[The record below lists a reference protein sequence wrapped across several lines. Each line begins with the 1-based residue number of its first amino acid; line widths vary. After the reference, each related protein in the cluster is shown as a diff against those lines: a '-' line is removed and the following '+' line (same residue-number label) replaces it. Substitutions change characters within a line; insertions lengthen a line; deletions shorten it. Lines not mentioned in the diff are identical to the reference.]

1 MQTIAVFV
9 LSSVLWLLWRYFRQ
23 VLFKSPLDNLPGPPA
38 QSFLSGNLKQLID
51 FREGWNF
58 LRTLTDSYPGI
69 AKLNGPLG
77 HRMLFV
83 FDPLA
88 LHNIIVKDQYV
99 YEEAAWFI
107 RSNRMVLGPGLLGT
121 LGEHHRKQRKLLN
134 PVFSTGHMRRMIP
147 IFYQVG
153 HKLADAIEKEV
164 GVGSAAV
171 EIDLLSWMGR
181 AALEMIGQAGLGYS
195 FDPLVAEAPD
205 DFATAIKS
213 FAPAVAGI
221 NFWRRLLPYLPEWG
235 SPALRRKI
243 VESIPHE
250 GVQKAKSVVDTIHRR
265 SVEIYEEKKRAL
277 EEGDEKVTR
286 QIGEG
291 KDIMSILMRAN
302 MAASEEDKL
311 PEHELTAQMST
322 FIFAGMDTTSNAL
335 AIIFSLLAEHPDV
348 QSKLRHEILEA
359 SNGEDLDH
367 DTLVSLPYLDAVC
380 RETLRLHAPV
390 ATMFREARQDI
401 ILPLSKPVRG
411 VDGAMI
417 SEVVVPKD
425 TTIAVGLLAANTNR
439 AIWGEDALEWKPERW
454 LSPLPENVTAAKI
467 PGVYSNLMTFL
478 GGGRACIGFKFSQ
491 LEIKII
497 ICLLLAKFTFAP
509 SETPI
514 FWNLATVRYPT
525 AGGGTKASLPIKVAL
540 YRA

>member
-1 MQTIAVFV
+1 MALPSIQAFVFP
-9 LSSVLWLLWRYFRQ
+9 LVLWLLWKYFRQ
-23 VLFKSPLDNLPGPPA
+23 VLLKSPLDNLPGPPA
-38 QSFLSGNLKQLID
+38 QSFLSGNLKQLIA
-51 FREGWNF
+51 FRQGWQF

-69 AKLNGPLG
+69 AKLHGPLG
-77 HRMLFV
+77 HRMLFI
-83 FDPLA
+83 FDPMA
-88 LHNIIVKDQYV
+88 LHSIIVKDQYV

-134 PVFSTGHMRRMIP
+134 PVFSIAHMRCMIP

-153 HKLADAIEKEV
+153 HKLVDAIEKEV
-164 GVGSAAV
+164 GDSSAAV
-171 EIDLLSWMGR
+171 EVDLLSWTGR

-213 FAPAVAGI
+213 FAPA
-221 NFWRRLLPYLPEWG
+221 
-235 SPALRRKI
+235 LRRKI
-243 VESIPHE
+243 IDLIPHN

-265 SVEIYEEKKRAL
+265 SVEIYQEKKRAL
-277 EEGDEKVTR
+277 EEGDEKVTQ

-291 KDIMSILMRAN
+291 KDIMSIL
-302 MAASEEDKL
+302 SECRKSICAV
-311 PEHELTAQMST
+311 ELRT

-348 QSKLRHEILEA
+348 QTKLRDEILDA
-359 SNGEDLDH
+359 SKGEDLDH
-367 DTLVSLPYLDAVC
+367 DTLVALPYLDAVC

-390 ATMFREARQDI
+390 ATMFREARQDMV
-401 ILPLSKPVRG
+401 LPLSKPVRG
-411 VDGAMI
+411 VNGSMI
-417 SEVVVPKD
+417 HEVPVPKD
-425 TTIAVGLLAANTNR
+425 TTVAVGLLAANTNK

-454 LSPLPENVTAAKI
+454 LSPLPDSVTEAKI

-497 ICLLLAKFTFAP
+497 LCLLLTKFTFAP
-509 SETPI
+509 SGKPI
-514 FWNLATVRYPT
+514 FWNLATVRYPSV
-525 AGGGTKASLPIKVAL
+525 AEGTKPSLPMKVGF
-540 YRA
+540 YKSV